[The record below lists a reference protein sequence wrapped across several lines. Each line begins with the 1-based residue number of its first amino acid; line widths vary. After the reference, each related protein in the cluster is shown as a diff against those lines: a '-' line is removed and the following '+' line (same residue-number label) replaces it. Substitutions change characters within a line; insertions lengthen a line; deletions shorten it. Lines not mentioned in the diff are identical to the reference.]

1 MSTPY
6 IFVSTSPDLPGLVHV
21 GAGDDADAHA
31 AALTDTFEVA
41 GVFEVQAE
49 LETRKAQKV
58 IRDLREHF
66 CDVAERAGLIGASPV
81 DVVGF
86 LAEYPD
92 NTSSEMRTSASLR
105 RELGVLRG

>member
-1 MSTPY
+1 MSTSCIY
-6 IFVSTSPDLPGLVHV
+6 VSTSPDLPGLVHV
-21 GAGDDADAHA
+21 GTGDDADAHA

-41 GVFEVQAE
+41 GAFEVQAE

-81 DVVGF
+81 DVAGY
-86 LAEYPD
+86 LAEHPD
-92 NTSSEMRTSASLR
+92 NTSSQMRVSAGLR
-105 RELGVLRG
+105 RTLGL